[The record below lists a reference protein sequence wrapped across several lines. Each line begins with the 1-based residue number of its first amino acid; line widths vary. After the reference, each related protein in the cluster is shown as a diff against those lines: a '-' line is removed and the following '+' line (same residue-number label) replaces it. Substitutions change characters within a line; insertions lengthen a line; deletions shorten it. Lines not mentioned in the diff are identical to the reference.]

1 MSWHWVQ
8 FTLFQSNIPILNK
21 IIYSFVKMS
30 FYFFRFFLFR
40 EVKGVK
46 IVLHIKIGPIFFFTY
61 IVFKYELGFQFYESV
76 FFFLLRC
83 STKMECTSLSPDY
96 WLPSVKNECL
106 SLEFQNHPSGFAY
119 KLDETN
125 AVLTLFTFFI
135 WLFDELDELFSNN

>member
-1 MSWHWVQ
+1 
-8 FTLFQSNIPILNK
+8 
-21 IIYSFVKMS
+21 MS

-46 IVLHIKIGPIFFFTY
+46 IVLHIKIGPNFFLLILSSNMNWAFNSMNQW
-61 IVFKYELGFQFYESV
+61 V
-76 FFFLLRC
+76 FFLLRC

-125 AVLTLFTFFI
+125 AVLTLFTFFLYDYLMSRMNRSRI
-135 WLFDELDELFSNN
+135 INYYIT

>member
-1 MSWHWVQ
+1 MQ
-8 FTLFQSNIPILNK
+8 FTLFQSNIPILNE
-21 IIYSFVKMS
+21 IIYCFVKMS

-46 IVLHIKIGPIFFFTY
+46 IILHIKIGPIFFFY
-61 IVFKYELGFQFYESV
+61 LYCLQIWIGLSILWISG
-76 FFFLLRC
+76 FFLLRC

-135 WLFDELDELFSNN
+135 WLFDELDESFSNN